1 MTSRLES
8 MDIYHKLDELF
19 TNASQT
25 DGTIKEK
32 FEKFMAEHSG
42 EVQEEQKQKEKAKLD
57 EFMD

>member
-1 MTSRLES
+1 MTSKLES

-19 TNASQT
+19 NNASQT

-42 EVQEEQKQKEKAKLD
+42 EV
-57 EFMD
+57 